1 MVPGIFPAFS
11 LEFTVSKL
19 TTPNGPQ
26 PTAYLR
32 AVSTPINEDQRDV
45 MRRPTWVPE
54 PWAPVRPGADDHKQH
69 KSFGTKA

>member
-1 MVPGIFPAFS
+1 MVPGIFPAFF

-32 AVSTPINEDQRDV
+32 AVSTPISEDQRDV
-45 MRRPTWVPE
+45 MRRPT
-54 PWAPVRPGADDHKQH
+54 WAPVRPGADDHKQH
-69 KSFGTKA
+69 KSFGTQA